1 MTAAAYLCPTDPNQS
16 SLPSARLP
24 SVKSRDLRRLVSRV
38 GFAACVAIFTLLLGA
53 CSTLPKNIGRTP
65 SMTLQNTGD
74 TKLARI
80 ANASAPSP
88 ASSAT
93 SAAIAPVSGFRL
105 VSDGED
111 AFGSLF
117 ALIENAQKSLDLQY
131 YIIEDDPYARALL
144 RAARVA
150 ADRGVRVRL
159 LIDDLYTTGKDDRI
173 AWYSA
178 HPNIEVRVFNPFG
191 LGRPWLITRLAASV
205 TDLGRINH
213 RMHNKLF
220 VADSAFAVTGGRN
233 VGAEYY
239 MHSDKTN
246 FLDLDVLLAG
256 PAVKDL
262 SAGFDRYWNS
272 QYAYPIETL
281 VKNASAPRDTVDQ
294 RALSD
299 PNDPVKKTTEEA
311 RQKAATLQKEIDGGR
326 LALKLAPAEV
336 IVDKPTKVD
345 ATAPETSRSGIDAG
359 ATIATDVISIAKSA
373 KNELIIVSPYFVPGT
388 HGMDV
393 IRELV
398 ARGVKVKV
406 LTNSLAAT
414 DAAVVHIGYSRYR
427 EDLLK
432 MGVELFELRPQPGSE
447 GAQLSALGSSKASL
461 HAKVLLID
469 RHRLF
474 IGSFNVDQRSS
485 LENTEMG
492 LRIESD
498 ALAAEI
504 LDRLRERGEESRYQV
519 RLAPDGHMQWVTRND
534 GAEQVF
540 DQEPDASLLLK
551 FTLRVLAPFA
561 PEQML

>member
-1 MTAAAYLCPTDPNQS
+1 M
-16 SLPSARLP
+16 
-24 SVKSRDLRRLVSRV
+24 
-38 GFAACVAIFTLLLGA
+38 
-53 CSTLPKNIGRTP
+53 
-65 SMTLQNTGD
+65 
-74 TKLARI
+74 
-80 ANASAPSP
+80 
-88 ASSAT
+88 
-93 SAAIAPVSGFRL
+93 APVSGFRL

-144 RAARVA
+144 RAARMA

-191 LGRPWLITRLAASV
+191 LGRPWLVTRLAASV

-272 QYAYPIETL
+272 PYAYPIETL

-299 PNDPVKKTTEEA
+299 PEDPVRKATAEA
-311 RQKAATLQKEIDGGR
+311 RQLGASLQKEIEGGR
-326 LALKLAPAEV
+326 VALKPAPAEV

-345 ATAPETSRSGIDAG
+345 STAPETSRAPMEKGAQAG
-359 ATIATDVISIAKSA
+359 ATIATDVIAIAKSA
-373 KNELIIVSPYFVPGT
+373 TTELLIVSPYFVPGQR
-388 HGMDV
+388 GMDV

-427 EDLLK
+427 DELLK
-432 MGVELFELRPQPGSE
+432 MGVELYELRPQPGSE
-447 GAQLSALGSSKASL
+447 GARLSALGSSKASL

-498 ALAAEI
+498 ALSAEV
-504 LDRLRERGEESRYQV
+504 LDRLRERGEEGRYQV
-519 RLAPDGHMQWVTRND
+519 RLAADGHMQWVTKTD
-534 GAEQVF
+534 GVEQVF
-540 DQEPDASLLLK
+540 DHEPEASPLLT
-551 FTLRVLAPFA
+551 FTLRLLAPFA